1 MKRIVQF
8 FTSIVLISLTSTGAQ
23 DFDFV
28 ESKVTLGG
36 YGELHYNSLKTSDN
50 QSSNILDFHRFVI
63 FVGYN
68 WNEKWSFK
76 SEVEIEHN
84 FVSNG
89 HGELE
94 LEQAY
99 VNYHHADYLGFQ
111 AGVLLPSIGLLNEFH
126 EPPLF
131 FGVERPDYSN
141 RIIPTTW
148 FGNGLALYGVYNGFD
163 YKITIMEGL
172 NSDNFVYSSGI
183 REGRQKGFKSN
194 AENLLYNFRLNYLD
208 IPGLL
213 IGTSFT
219 YNRAKGDTS
228 EVPLT
233 IIELHAKY
241 EENNIYSVFEIGNI
255 NYNDRIIKSSFGYY
269 FDLGYN
275 IASILGWQT
284 KLIPFV
290 RYSDTNPVA
299 TINNNSTLKELYHYE
314 QWMIGLSI
322 KPLDQVVFKLD
333 YSNRKRKIDNQK
345 TDLFNIGVGYM
356 F

>member
-8 FTSIVLISLTSTGAQ
+8 FTSIVLISLTNVGAQ
-23 DFDFV
+23 DFDFI
-28 ESKVTLGG
+28 ESKATLGG
-36 YGELHYNSLKTSDN
+36 YGELHYNSLNTSDN
-50 QSSNILDFHRFVI
+50 QSSKVLDFHRFVI

-89 HGELE
+89 QGELE

-126 EPPLF
+126 EPTLF
-131 FGVERPDYSN
+131 FGVERPDYQT

-148 FGNGLALYGVYNGFD
+148 FGNGLALYGNYSGFD
-163 YKITIMEGL
+163 YKLTVLEGL
-172 NSDNFVYSSGI
+172 NSDKFLNASGI
-183 REGRQKGFKSN
+183 RDGRQKGFKSR

-219 YNRAKGDTS
+219 YNKAKGDST
-228 EVPLT
+228 EVPFT
-233 IIELHAKY
+233 IVEFHARY
-241 EENNIYSVFEIGNI
+241 EINNIYSVFEIGNI
-255 NYNDRIIKSSFGYY
+255 NYDDRLIESSFGYY

-275 IASILGWQT
+275 IAYILGWDS
-284 KLIPFV
+284 KLIPFL

-299 TINNNSTLKELYHYE
+299 KVTSNSLLDKQYHYK
-314 QWMIGLSI
+314 QWMFGISF
-322 KPLDQVVFKLD
+322 KPIDQVVFKID
-333 YSNRKRKIDNQK
+333 YSKQTREIDNQK
-345 TDLFNIGVGYM
+345 TELFNLGVGYM